1 MLHLVTLNYLSSR
14 EALNAHLEEHKTWL
28 MAGFK
33 QKIVVLAG
41 PLSDGSGGFVLFNH
55 DKQDVIAEFLNK
67 DPFVINDL
75 VSVDFRSIEPAL
87 ISADFP
93 IKLAPTASVI

>member
-1 MLHLVTLNYLSSR
+1 MLHLVTLNYLCSR
-14 EALNAHLEEHKTWL
+14 EELNAHLEEHKSWL

-33 QKIVVLAG
+33 QKFVVLAG
-41 PLSDGSGGFVLFNH
+41 PLIDSTGGFILFNH
-55 DKQDVIAEFLNK
+55 DKKDVIAEFINK
-67 DPFVINDL
+67 DPFIINEL